1 MTHGG
6 GIARRV
12 AGGTIGLVLLGA
24 GSRPALAQHL
34 SAALS
39 KPTWTDVAYPKVF
52 YTARD
57 GLTVGGYYA
66 WISPLGYADYDAPPA
81 YRASIS
87 LNGQVSTSGSREI
100 MLDARLPDYFR
111 GWRLVATLLAERMA
125 RESYYG
131 IGNATTYDAANVT
144 DQQPHYY
151 QSLNVRYIARG
162 EIQRRVVRGLRLLA
176 GFNAERWRIDTLPG
190 PGRLR
195 QDLAA
200 GAEPLIA
207 RPTNDVSGRVGLVLD
222 LRNSETAPQSGV
234 LLEAIHSV
242 ADASVAGDL
251 SYTRTTVSAAGY
263 VPIGPQLVVAARVA
277 GEGMGGTPGIGS
289 LYWMEA
295 SDRPYDAV
303 GGPASNRALDDHRL
317 LGRNKLLANFDL
329 RYDAYAI
336 PTLVRVTILGFVD
349 AGRVFEPGPFRLTT
363 HGMSVGGGGG
373 LFVQLGRAGIL
384 GGTAGVGPDG
394 LEIQFHSRWTY

>member
-1 MTHGG
+1 
-6 GIARRV
+6 V
-12 AGGTIGLVLLGA
+12 AGGTIGLVLLGGVA
-24 GSRPALAQHL
+24 RPALAQHP

-39 KPTWTDVAYPKVF
+39 KPGWTDVAYPKAF

-57 GLTVGGYYA
+57 GFTVGGYYA
-66 WISPLGYADYDAPPA
+66 WISALGYAEYDTPPA
-81 YRASIS
+81 YRGAIS
-87 LNGQVSTSGSREI
+87 LNGQISTSGSRAFT
-100 MLDARLPDYFR
+100 LDARLPDYVH
-111 GWRLVATLLAERMA
+111 GWRLVATLLAERRA

-131 IGNATTYDAANVT
+131 VGNATTYDAANVT
-144 DQQPHYY
+144 AQQPHYY
-151 QSLNVRYIARG
+151 QSLNVRYVARG
-162 EIQRRVVRGLRLLA
+162 EIQRHVVSGLRLLA
-176 GFNAERWRIDTLPG
+176 GFTAERWRIDTLPG
-190 PGRLR
+190 PGLLR

-200 GAEPLIA
+200 GGDPTIA
-207 RPTNDVSGRVGLVLD
+207 RPTNDVSARVGVVFD
-222 LRNSETAPQSGV
+222 LRNSETAPHSGV

-263 VPIGPQLVVAARVA
+263 VPIGPRFVVAARVA
-277 GEGMGGTPGIGS
+277 GEGMGGTPGLGS

-336 PTLVRVTILGFVD
+336 PTLVRVTVVGFVD
-349 AGRVFEPGPFRLTT
+349 AGRVFEPEPFRLTT

-373 LFVQLGRAGIL
+373 LVVQLGRAGIL
-384 GGTAGVGPDG
+384 GGTVGAGPDG
-394 LEIQFHSRWTY
+394 LVLQAHTRWTF